1 MSQSNCTIYVVDD
14 DPSIRKSLKR
24 LLSSADYSV
33 VLFSDA
39 DEFWSANITDKESA
53 CLILDVKMPGMT
65 GYDLQEK
72 LNSVNSILPII
83 FITGYGDIPSS
94 VKAIKNGAINFL
106 PKPFNDA
113 ELFISIEEALKK
125 SAELITD
132 QKEKNYIRERVN
144 KLTNREYEILT
155 YVLSGRLN
163 KNIAAELNISEKT
176 VKVHRGRIMGKLD
189 VDSVAALVSLTNRIG
204 IKPAEILKD

>member
-53 CLILDVKMPGMT
+53 CLILDVKMPGLS